1 MGKQAPRKV
10 VFIDRKFQTSFILK
24 FIALLIA
31 GTAVFDVAAYFV
43 LNRTLGDTFYSAHK
57 AIETV
62 GDMLLPNLIMLS
74 VVFIVVLGLAVL
86 AMTLIVSHLI
96 AGPLYAIRRYIDY
109 ISEGRLDFD
118 AKLRSKD
125 QTTPLAVSL
134 SRSLD
139 TLNEHISSQQAISAD
154 ILSTSEKIHRHLD
167 DEGKE
172 LNREDLSREAEL
184 LVELGRK
191 LRDETGFFRTR
202 STADQP

>member
-1 MGKQAPRKV
+1 MGKKAPRKV

-57 AIETV
+57 AIEST
-62 GDMLLPNLIMLS
+62 GDMILPNLLMLS
-74 VVFIVVLGLAVL
+74 AAFIVVLGIAVL

-118 AKLRSKD
+118 ARLRSKD
-125 QTTPLAVSL
+125 QTIPLALSL

-139 TLNEHISSQQAISAD
+139 TLNDHISAMQSMSTD
-154 ILSTSEKIHRHLD
+154 ILSTSEKLHRHLGD
-167 DEGKE
+167 GDKE
-172 LNREDLSREAEL
+172 LNREDLTREAEL

-191 LRDETGFFRTR
+191 LRDEAGFFQTR
-202 STADQP
+202 STADKP